1 MHTSTRRAVIST
13 LLTGALLAVGA
24 ATSTAAPA
32 VRGTA
37 TSSVAQATVAQGPV
51 AQGPV
56 AAATDPG
63 LSGDVTFSRPAGTFT
78 GSTTVSLSTTTAGA
92 QLRYTTDGRAPTATS
107 PVYTGPLTLTRSTEV
122 RAQAFVGGA
131 AVGEPGSA
139 QYVATNVTTAHDLPV
154 VVLDSYGAGAV
165 GDDWRSTAFMAFAP
179 SPGGTT
185 NLTAAPELVS
195 RAGYHLRGQSS
206 RMFAK
211 LPYRLELRDNTD
223 DDLDLPLLGMPA
235 ESDWVLRGPFSDKS
249 LVREALVLDLGRELG
264 LQVPR
269 YRFVE
274 VYVNEDAQPVSSDD
288 YRGVYLLLE
297 TIKNQKNR
305 LDLKSLDE
313 DDVTPPKVEG
323 GYILKFE
330 WLAAEGTTLTCTGS
344 SSCWTDL
351 ELHDPEEL
359 VPAQQ
364 AYITDYVQ
372 RFHDAL
378 HSSDPANP
386 TTGYPAYIDVDSF
399 VDQVVVNELSRE
411 MDSYIRSQYFYKD
424 RGGKLVAGPLWDY
437 DLAFGVGGYFGNEQ
451 TSGWQFDQVRTPA
464 GNDWF
469 RTLMHE
475 PTFVN
480 RVKVRWQ
487 ELRRGALSDA
497 NLRTRLD
504 VLTAPLSAAATRN
517 FQKYPNLT
525 TSLIGPFITSTT
537 PTWQGQVQDLRSWL
551 LRRTAWLDS
560 SAGWGG
566 PTTPLPTTEPTTTPE
581 PTPEPTTEPT
591 TGPTDAPTTS
601 PTPEPTATP
610 SASPTTTPPADPA
623 ACTATL
629 TVPSRWPGGLQ
640 GEVTVRA
647 GARPLTGW
655 TVTLTFPTGYGVSQ
669 VWNADTT
676 ANGQVLVARNL
687 AWNGSVAAGQSTSFG
702 FIGTAPA
709 TGSPTGT
716 PTLTCTAS

>member
-1 MHTSTRRAVIST
+1 MHASTPRTLIST
-13 LLTGALLAVGA
+13 LVAGALVATVA
-24 ATSTAAPA
+24 ATSATSTAA
-32 VRGTA
+32 A
-37 TSSVAQATVAQGPV
+37 TN
-51 AQGPV
+51 
-56 AAATDPG
+56 AAAPVTRTALPQSAPTGVETG

-78 GSTTVSLSTTTAGA
+78 GSLAVTLSTTIPGA
-92 QLRYTTDGRAPTATS
+92 QLRYTTDGRAPTARST
-107 PVYTGPLTLTRSTEV
+107 VYTGPVTLTRSTEL
-122 RAQAFVGGA
+122 RAQAFVDGVASGGS
-131 AVGEPGSA
+131 GSA

-154 VVLDSYGAGAV
+154 VVLDSYGSGPV
-165 GDDWRSTAFMAFAP
+165 GDDWRSTAFMTFAP

-185 NLTAAPELVS
+185 NLAATPELVT

-211 LPYRLELRDNTD
+211 LPYRIELRDNTD

-274 VYVNEDAQPVSSDD
+274 VYVNDDAQPVSSDD

-330 WLAAEGTTLTCTGS
+330 WLASEGTTLTCTGS

-351 ELHDPEEL
+351 ELHDPDEL

-386 TTGYPAYIDVDSF
+386 ITGYPAYIDVDSF

-437 DLAFGVGGYFGNEQ
+437 DLTFGVGGYFGNEQ
-451 TSGWQFDQVRTPA
+451 ASGWQFDQVRTPA

-497 NLRTRLD
+497 NLQTRLD
-504 VLTAPLSAAATRN
+504 ALAAPLSAAAARN

-560 SAGWGG
+560 AAAWGG

-581 PTPEPTTEPT
+581 PTPEPTT
-591 TGPTDAPTTS
+591 GPTDAPPTS

-647 GARPLTGW
+647 GVRPLTGW
-655 TVTLTFPTGYGVSQ
+655 TVTLTFPSGYGVSQ

-676 ANGQVLVARNL
+676 ANGQVVVARNL
-687 AWNGSVAAGQSTSFG
+687 TWNGSVPAGQSTSFG
-702 FIGTAPA
+702 FLGTTPT
-709 TGSPTGT
+709 TGAATGT
-716 PTLTCTAS
+716 PTVSCTAG